1 MASRKKSTKTEEIVN
16 EIENQKVISVDE
28 TKNEEI
34 SSENQEKIAEN
45 TENNTEQAKND
56 TEQAKKTE
64 KIEKIS
70 EKSSKNTK
78 KSQKTQKTEEKKPKY
93 PIGSIVFVSKDAEAD
108 LNGFKLFPPYKK
120 STYTV
125 EAYNP
130 ISDVYSLRRLN
141 LSLKL
146 KEADIVAP
154 NERAHDPV
162 NRRQF

>member
-1 MASRKKSTKTEEIVN
+1 MATRKKSQKSEEIVAKTEVPVEETATEVATD
-16 EIENQKVISVDE
+16 EIVSEVRPEKEE
-28 TKNEEI
+28 TTVNVEE
-34 SSENQEKIAEN
+34 KP
-45 TENNTEQAKND
+45 
-56 TEQAKKTE
+56 KKTQ
-64 KIEKIS
+64 
-70 EKSSKNTK
+70 
-78 KSQKTQKTEEKKPKY
+78 KSQKTQKVEEKKPKY

-130 ISDVYSLRRLN
+130 ISGVYSLRRLN

-154 NERAHDPV
+154 SERAHDPL

>member
-1 MASRKKSTKTEEIVN
+1 MASRKKSTKSEEIVAKTEVPVEETATEVATD
-16 EIENQKVISVDE
+16 EIVSEVRPEKEKTTVNI
-28 TKNEEI
+28 EEK
-34 SSENQEKIAEN
+34 S
-45 TENNTEQAKND
+45 
-56 TEQAKKTE
+56 KKT
-64 KIEKIS
+64 
-70 EKSSKNTK
+70 TK
-78 KSQKTQKTEEKKPKY
+78 KVEKTQKTEEKKPKY
-93 PIGSIVFVSKDAEAD
+93 PIGSIVFFFLFAEAD

-154 NERAHDPV
+154 SERAHDPL

>member
-1 MASRKKSTKTEEIVN
+1 MASRKKSTKSEEIVAKTEVPVEETATEVATD
-16 EIENQKVISVDE
+16 EIISEVRPEKEE
-28 TKNEEI
+28 TTVNIEE
-34 SSENQEKIAEN
+34 KP
-45 TENNTEQAKND
+45 
-56 TEQAKKTE
+56 KKT
-64 KIEKIS
+64 
-70 EKSSKNTK
+70 
-78 KSQKTQKTEEKKPKY
+78 QKTQKTQKVEEKKPKY

-146 KEADIVAP
+146 KEADIVSP
-154 NERAHDPV
+154 SERAHDPL
-162 NRRQF
+162 NRKQF

>member
-1 MASRKKSTKTEEIVN
+1 MASRKKSTKSEEIVAKVETPVEETATEVATAGLAATVEPEKEETTVN
-16 EIENQKVISVDE
+16 IE
-28 TKNEEI
+28 
-34 SSENQEKIAEN
+34 EKP
-45 TENNTEQAKND
+45 
-56 TEQAKKTE
+56 KKTQ
-64 KIEKIS
+64 K
-70 EKSSKNTK
+70 TQ
-78 KSQKTQKTEEKKPKY
+78 KSQKTQKVEEKKPKY

-146 KEADIVAP
+146 KEADIVSP
-154 NERAHDPV
+154 SKRAHDPL
-162 NRRQF
+162 NRKQF

>member
-1 MASRKKSTKTEEIVN
+1 MASRKKSTKSEEIVAKTEVPVEETATEVATDKIVSEVRPEKEETTVN
-16 EIENQKVISVDE
+16 IE
-28 TKNEEI
+28 
-34 SSENQEKIAEN
+34 EKP
-45 TENNTEQAKND
+45 
-56 TEQAKKTE
+56 KKT
-64 KIEKIS
+64 
-70 EKSSKNTK
+70 TK
-78 KSQKTQKTEEKKPKY
+78 KVEKTQKVEEKKPKY

-108 LNGFKLFPPYKK
+108 LSGFKLFPPYKK

-146 KEADIVAP
+146 KEADIVSP
-154 NERAHDPV
+154 SERAHDPL